1 MYHNRAHWAFQL
13 KLRDTGSHG
22 FLLPSKFIIPVG
34 KEIYSAVKYVTLV
47 KDKIIALGGEITH
60 EYTTVL
66 TGFSFNIPDNGLVEA
81 IAKLSDTKYPFIIE
95 KDSTVSINDGS
106 K

>member
-1 MYHNRAHWAFQL
+1 MYL
-13 KLRDTGSHG
+13 KLS
-22 FLLPSKFIIPVG
+22 PFIISSNVF
-34 KEIYSAVKYVTLV
+34 IYRYVTLV
-47 KDKIIALGGEITH
+47 RDKIQALGGEITH

-81 IAKLSDTKYPFIIE
+81 IAKLSDSKYPFIIE
-95 KDSTVSINDGS
+95 KDSTVSINDDE